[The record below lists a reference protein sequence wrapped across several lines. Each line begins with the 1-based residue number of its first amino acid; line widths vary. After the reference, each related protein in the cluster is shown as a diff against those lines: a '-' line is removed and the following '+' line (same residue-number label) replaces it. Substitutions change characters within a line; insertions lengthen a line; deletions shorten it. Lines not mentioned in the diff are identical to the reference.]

1 MDENLARLTQNQ
13 KTEEPK
19 SNKRNFEVWSNKKVA
34 TAHPPFL
41 HQPHQVYF
49 PFSAENLVPPT
60 PTPFNEVGCFQL
72 SNTKKCL
79 NLGNNWCV
87 HVKEKSDFF
96 KVIFPTK
103 KSESPNF
110 VWMRHWI
117 RSCHSPFSH
126 WNSLKYFAES
136 FLTFLKLLSIKLLF
150 GFQEKLLLLLV
161 KHRLADKHL
170 NYSSWSKVLWKIF
183 DIWKIMQNILYSST

>member
-1 MDENLARLTQNQ
+1 MDENLAWLTQNQ

-19 SNKRNFEVWSNKKVA
+19 SNKRNFEVWSNKIVA

-87 HVKEKSDFF
+87 HVKEKKWFF
-96 KVIFPTK
+96 LPKNPSPQISFGCGIELGHVIRPLVTG
-103 KSESPNF
+103 
-110 VWMRHWI
+110 I
-117 RSCHSPFSH
+117 L
-126 WNSLKYFAES
+126 WNTVER

-150 GFQEKLLLLLV
+150 GFQEKLLLLLI
-161 KHRLADKHL
+161 KHRLADKHP